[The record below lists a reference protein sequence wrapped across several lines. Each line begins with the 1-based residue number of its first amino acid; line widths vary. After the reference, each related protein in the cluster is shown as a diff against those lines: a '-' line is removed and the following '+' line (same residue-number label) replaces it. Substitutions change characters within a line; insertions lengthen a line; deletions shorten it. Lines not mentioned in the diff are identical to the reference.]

1 MKNNN
6 YIFVWRPLTLGLGLP
21 PALAEIFGAYGC
33 GGSGSRYFCGLLND
47 LLDGRDAN
55 NVDIV
60 SKIKVRADI
69 DNEQN
74 SDRGIFVEGVWDRS
88 IFKQKWSDFD

>member
-1 MKNNN
+1 MWPISNTVKHFKPYLFEINM
-6 YIFVWRPLTLGLGLP
+6 YLLVYRPLTIGLGLP

-33 GGSGSRYFCGLLND
+33 GSSGSRYFCGVLND

-60 SKIKVRADI
+60 SKIK
-69 DNEQN
+69 
-74 SDRGIFVEGVWDRS
+74 G
-88 IFKQKWSDFD
+88 KQKGNKQTIQ